1 MSKFENKFENL
12 QKAIISLKV
21 NRKFTPKSKIEEQI
35 LQNSYMHSFEIC
47 YELAW
52 KTLKDYL
59 ADNGIECQSMPRS
72 VLKAAFQAEIIDDE
86 QVWLQM
92 IKDRNLASHQ
102 YNESYII
109 EIVERINDV
118 YVGVF
123 DKLVFSLGK

>member
-12 QKAIISLKV
+12 KKAIIGLKA
-21 NRKFTPKSKIEEQI
+21 NKEFSPKTQVEEQI
-35 LQNSYMHSFEIC
+35 LRNSYIQSFEIC